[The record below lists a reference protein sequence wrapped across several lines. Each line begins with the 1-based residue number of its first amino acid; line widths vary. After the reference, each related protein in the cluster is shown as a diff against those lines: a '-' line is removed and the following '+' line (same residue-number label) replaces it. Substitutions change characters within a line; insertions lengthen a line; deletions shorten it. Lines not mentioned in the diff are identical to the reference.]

1 MIGVKT
7 MTMSNEEELKLQDA
21 LTTSLFN
28 LTGIQQAL
36 WHVREESSE
45 YPMFQVLAESM
56 SNNIKAIAE
65 AMPEEWQ
72 KGLWPLS

>member
-1 MIGVKT
+1 MT
-7 MTMSNEEELKLQDA
+7 MTMTNKEELKLQDA
-21 LTTSLFN
+21 LTTGLFN

-45 YPMFQVLAESM
+45 YPMFQVLAESL
-56 SNNIKAIAE
+56 SNNIKVIVE
-65 AMPEEWQ
+65 AMPEEWR

>member
-1 MIGVKT
+1 MA
-7 MTMSNEEELKLQDA
+7 MTSEEELKLQDA

-28 LTGIQQAL
+28 LTGVQQAL

-65 AMPEEWQ
+65 AMPEEWR
-72 KGLWPLS
+72 KEILEFCR